1 MKCNHFLLVTVF
13 LTLFAGCKNKQE
25 DTNQTVIVSGKEVYT
40 DTASSSVKVFDKD
53 GRICVQ
59 QTSTYYEIVDAYE
72 GNQRIPLL
80 LKITKTDLCFADSV
94 NKDKV
99 YQIEA
104 KSVMDTKSVSWQCQF
119 VATEINLKDN
129 TNTLLAVREGTG
141 SEEDYISR
149 FSLLDG
155 KQIFNCS
162 YGDLRIAIPNIKDK
176 RFIGFVSRNTVGGP
190 IQNMKGENLIGLV
203 DYAGS
208 TSHINTLKIFL
219 KRSAVSS
226 SIPSYTPEMVLV
238 AADAN
243 SSVIEDGK
251 SLILMKADEK
261 YTSKDVSGFALKIT
275 YYYGD
280 DNESTDIVIPIEN
293 DKPLLSKAVYDKE
306 IFDIQ

>member
-1 MKCNHFLLVTVF
+1 MLL
-13 LTLFAGCKNKQE
+13 ASCKNKQE
-25 DTNQTVIVSGKEVYT
+25 DTNQTIVVSGKEVYA

-72 GNQRIPLL
+72 RNQRIPLL

-94 NKDKV
+94 NKEKV

-129 TNTLLAVREGTG
+129 SNTLLVVREGTG
-141 SEEDYISR
+141 SEEDQISR

-155 KQIFNCS
+155 KQVFNCS
-162 YGDLRIAIPNIKDK
+162 YGDLRVAIPNIKDK
-176 RFIGFVSRNTVGGP
+176 RFIGFVSRNTVGAP
-190 IQNMKGENLIGLV
+190 IQSMKEENLIGLV
-203 DYAGS
+203 DYASS
-208 TSHINTLKIFL
+208 TAHINNLKIFL

-226 SIPSYTPEMVLV
+226 SIPAYTPEMVLV
-238 AADAN
+238 SADAN

-251 SLILMKADEK
+251 SLILMKADEN
-261 YTSKDVSGFALKIT
+261 YTTKDVTGFALKIT

-280 DNESTDIVIPIEN
+280 DNESTDIILPIEN
-293 DKPLLSKAVYDKE
+293 DNLVLSKAKYDKE